1 MKQYD
6 KNSLIGFVLMAIILI
21 VFNTFFFSEI
31 PEEQAPTTAPTEAIV
46 TEQKLSE
53 TTTTPTLPEINESI
67 VSEELKKTY
76 GIFAIAA
83 TGIEGEQVI
92 ENDKLKITVA
102 NKGGKITS
110 VIIKEGPNGKEYK
123 KYDSLRVKTQ
133 EDPSGDSSL
142 ALDLFDADNSEF
154 NLQFSTTGQ
163 IINTKDLYFAGTEID
178 NHTLSMKLMVDNSH
192 YVEYLYTLTEGAN
205 RDDDYLIDFDINFVG
220 MENIIP
226 AGINYMNLEWQ
237 MKTPQTEKSKT
248 NQDMYTGIQYQ
259 YSADKEVDYL
269 SFTSTDED
277 DINARLNWVAFKQ
290 QFFSAIFIA
299 KDGFDKPTTLTSIIN
314 PDIESK
320 DPGFIKDLTAKFEL
334 PYNHKRDEKLSFQ
347 FYFGPNHYKTLK
359 SYDSEFEE
367 LVPLGWGIFG
377 WVNQYI
383 IINLFDFLSKYF
395 SSYGLII
402 LLLTLIIK
410 IGLAPFTYKAFLSQ
424 AKMKVLKPEIDKI
437 NEKLKGKDAMKAQQE
452 TMGLYRKA
460 GVNPMGGCLPMLFQF
475 PILIA
480 MFRFFPAS
488 IELRQESFLWADD
501 LSSYDSIYNLG
512 FNIPFYGDHISLFT
526 LLMTISTLLYTHM
539 NSSTMAATGPM
550 AQMKWMMYLMP
561 IMFLGFFNNYA
572 AGLSY
577 YYFLA
582 NMFTFTQQ
590 YFMKR
595 FIDEDAIL
603 AQLEANKKKPAK
615 PKSKFQKKLE
625 EMQKKQEQQIK
636 KKR

>member
-1 MKQYD
+1 MKKYD

-21 VFNTFFFSEI
+21 VFNTFFFPDI
-31 PEEQAPTTAPTEAIV
+31 PQEQALVAAPTEAII
-46 TEQKLSE
+46 TETQFTE
-53 TTTTPTLPEINESI
+53 TTVATPILSNSVI
-67 VSEELKKTY
+67 SEELKTKY
-76 GIFAIAA
+76 GVFASAA
-83 TGIEGEQVI
+83 KGTDEFQVI

-102 NKGGKITS
+102 NKGGRIVS
-110 VIIKEGPNGKEYK
+110 VILKEYQTF
-123 KYDSLRVKTQ
+123 D
-133 EDPSGDSSL
+133 SL
-142 ALDLFDADNSEF
+142 ALDLFDADSSSF
-154 NLQFSTTGQ
+154 NLQFTTGHN
-163 IINTKDLYFAGTEID
+163 INTADLYFVAEQSS
-178 NHTLSMKLMVDNSH
+178 NTLSMKLKADDSH
-192 YVEYLYTLTEGAN
+192 YVEYLYTLT
-205 RDDDYLIDFDINFVG
+205 DDYLIDFNIKFIG
-220 MENIIP
+220 MESLIP
-226 AGINYMNLEWQ
+226 SGINYMNLEWQ

-259 YSADKEVDYL
+259 YSADNEGDYL

-277 DINARLNWVAFKQ
+277 KINARLNWVAFKQ

-299 KDGFDKPTTLTSIIN
+299 KDGFEKPTHLISTKS
-314 PDIESK
+314 EGSK
-320 DPGFIKDLTAKFEL
+320 FIKDLAAKFEL
-334 PYNHKRDEKLSFQ
+334 PYQHKIDEQLSFQ

-359 SYDSEFEE
+359 AYDKGFEE

-383 IINLFDFLSKYF
+383 IINIFDFLSKYF
-395 SSYGLII
+395 SSYGIII

-437 NEKLKGKDAMKAQQE
+437 NDKLKGKDPMKAQQE

-501 LSSYDSIYNLG
+501 LSSYDSIYELG

-539 NSSTMAATGPM
+539 NSSMATGQM

-590 YFMKR
+590 YFMK
-595 FIDEDAIL
+595 IMINEDEIL

-625 EMQKKQEQQIK
+625 DMQKKQEQQLKGK
-636 KKR
+636 KKK

>member
-21 VFNTFFFSEI
+21 VFNTFFF
-31 PEEQAPTTAPTEAIV
+31 PEVPQEDVPTTTSTEAAI
-46 TEQKLSE
+46 SE
-53 TTTTPTLPEINESI
+53 TQIAETVIDALTIPTLNDSI
-67 VSEELKKTY
+67 ISEELKATF
-76 GIFAIAA
+76 GIFAAA
-83 TGIEGEQVI
+83 AIGNDEFQII

-102 NKGGKITS
+102 NKGGRITS
-110 VIIKEGPNGKEYK
+110 VILKEYQT
-123 KYDSLRVKTQ
+123 YD
-133 EDPSGDSSL
+133 SL
-142 ALDLFDADNSEF
+142 ALDLFDADSSRF
-154 NLQFSTTGQ
+154 NLQFTTGHN
-163 IINTKDLYFAGTEID
+163 INTADLYFVSEQRS
-178 NHTLSMKLMVDNSH
+178 NTLSMKLKADDSH
-192 YVEYLYTLTEGAN
+192 YVEYLYTIT
-205 RDDDYLIDFDINFVG
+205 DDYLIDFDINFVG
-220 MENIIP
+220 MESIIP
-226 AGINYMNLEWQ
+226 SEVNYMNLEWQ

-248 NQDMYTGIQYQ
+248 NQDMYTGLQYQ
-259 YSADKEVDYL
+259 YSSDNEVDYL
-269 SFTSTDED
+269 SFTSTDD
-277 DINARLNWVAFKQ
+277 DKINARLNWVAYKQ

-299 KDGFDKPTTLTSIIN
+299 KDGFDKPTYLTSTKS
-314 PDIESK
+314 ERSK
-320 DPGFIKDLTAKFEL
+320 FIKDLATKFEL
-334 PYNHKRDEKLSFQ
+334 PYSHKRDEKLSFQ
-347 FYFGPNHYKTLK
+347 FYFGPNHFKTLE
-359 SYDSEFEE
+359 SYNSGFEE

-383 IINLFDFLSKYF
+383 IINLFDYLSKYF
-395 SSYGLII
+395 SSYGIII

-410 IGLAPFTYKAFLSQ
+410 LGLSPFTYKAFLSQ

-437 NEKLKGKDAMKAQQE
+437 TEKNKGKDQMKNQQE
-452 TMGLYRKA
+452 TMALYRKS

-512 FNIPFYGDHISLFT
+512 FEIPFYGDHISLFT
-526 LLMTISTLLYTHM
+526 LLMTVSTLLYTRM
-539 NSSTMAATGPM
+539 NSSMATGQM

-590 YFMKR
+590 YFMKIL
-595 FIDEDAIL
+595 IDEDAIL
-603 AQLEANKKKPAK
+603 SQLEANKKKPAK

-625 EMQKKQEQQIK
+625 AMQKQQEQK
-636 KKR
+636 LKKRK

>member
-1 MKQYD
+1 MKKYD
-6 KNSLIGFVLMAIILI
+6 KNSLIGFVLMAVILI
-21 VFNTFFFSEI
+21 VFNTFFFPEI
-31 PEEQAPTTAPTEAIV
+31 PQEQAPISAPSEAIV
-46 TEQKLSE
+46 TENQFTE
-53 TTTTPTLPEINESI
+53 TKAVTPTLSNSMI
-67 VSEELKKTY
+67 SEDLKTKY
-76 GIFAIAA
+76 GVFASAA
-83 TGIEGEQVI
+83 NGKDEFQVI
-92 ENDKLKITVA
+92 ENDKLKIKVA
-102 NKGGKITS
+102 NKGGRIVS
-110 VIIKEGPNGKEYK
+110 VILKEYQTF
-123 KYDSLRVKTQ
+123 D
-133 EDPSGDSSL
+133 SL
-142 ALDLFDADNSEF
+142 ALDLFDADSSRF
-154 NLQFSTTGQ
+154 NLQFTTGHN
-163 IINTKDLYFAGTEID
+163 INTADLYFVAEQSS
-178 NHTLSMKLMVDNSH
+178 NTLSMKLKSDDSH
-192 YVEYLYTLTEGAN
+192 YVEYLYTLT
-205 RDDDYLIDFDINFVG
+205 DDYLIDFDINFIG
-220 MENIIP
+220 MESIIP
-226 AGINYMNLEWQ
+226 SGINYMNLEWQ
-237 MKTPQTEKSKT
+237 MKTPQTETSKT

-259 YSADKEVDYL
+259 YSADNEGDYL

-277 DINARLNWVAFKQ
+277 KINARLNWVAFKQ

-299 KDGFDKPTTLTSIIN
+299 RDGFKKPTHLTSTKS
-314 PDIESK
+314 EGSK
-320 DPGFIKDLTAKFEL
+320 FIKDLAAKFEL
-334 PYNHKRDEKLSFQ
+334 PYQHKIDEQLSFQ

-359 SYDSEFEE
+359 AYNSGFEE
-367 LVPLGWGIFG
+367 LVPLGWGVFG

-383 IINLFDFLSKYF
+383 IINIFDFLSKYF
-395 SSYGLII
+395 TSYGIII

-410 IGLAPFTYKAFLSQ
+410 IVLAPFTYKAFLSQ

-437 NEKLKGKDAMKAQQE
+437 NDKLKGKDPMKAQQE

-512 FNIPFYGDHISLFT
+512 FEIPFYGDHISLFT
-526 LLMTISTLLYTHM
+526 LLMTVSTLLYTRM
-539 NSSTMAATGPM
+539 NSSMATGQM

-590 YFMKR
+590 YFMK
-595 FIDEDAIL
+595 IMINEDEIF

-625 EMQKKQEQQIK
+625 DMQKKQEQQIK
-636 KKR
+636 GNKKK